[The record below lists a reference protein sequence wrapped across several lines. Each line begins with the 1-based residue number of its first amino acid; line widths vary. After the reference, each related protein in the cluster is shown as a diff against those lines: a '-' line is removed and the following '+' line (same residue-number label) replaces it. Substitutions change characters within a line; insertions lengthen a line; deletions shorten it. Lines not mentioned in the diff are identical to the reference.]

1 MGFHQGLSGES
12 YDRSYSNKALLKRI
26 WVYTRPYKKMLIAS
40 LLIVIVQAVTG
51 ALPPVL
57 VSRILDNTNSA
68 NSSVNIFLLLVG
80 SVIFIE
86 VLGFVAYFFLH
97 KIMAR
102 IIAYVI
108 RDLTVD
114 AFAASLRQDLSFHD
128 NFSSGRIVSRITT
141 DSEDFSMLIRLTTDV
156 LSSSLQSIVTAVI
169 LYQTEWRLASV
180 LMAFIPI
187 VVLIVANY
195 RKLARKVTTR
205 GMRAM
210 ANVNATIKETVSGIS
225 IAKNFRQEEAIYK
238 EFQESNQTS
247 YKVNVQRGFVLSI
260 VFPTMRTLGGI
271 TVALLVYYGALS
283 VVQGLITAGAWYL
296 ILLSSDRFLMPILSI
311 TSYWTQVQTGLSAA
325 ERIFALID
333 SEHSVKQI
341 DSLKLDHTK
350 GKIDFNHLCFRYTT
364 GAPVLTDFDMHINPG
379 ENIAIVGH
387 TGAGKSSIARLVAR
401 FYEFQEGELLIDDTD
416 IRKYDLN
423 FLRLQMGIVNQVPF
437 LFEGTIEDNI
447 RFAKPNVSREEILQM
462 AQTIGNGEWLET
474 FSNGLDTQVGERG
487 AHISMGQ
494 RQLVA
499 LMRVLVNKPSIF
511 ILDEATASI
520 DPFTEQ
526 QIQEALNLILDQSTS
541 ILIAH
546 RLSTVKSADRII
558 VLENGKILEEGTH
571 DQLLATSGHY
581 SSLYNTYFRH
591 QSLEYVEEAGQLLK
605 DS

>member
-1 MGFHQGLSGES
+1 MGFHQGLTGES
-12 YDRSYSNKALLKRI
+12 YDRNYSNKALLARI
-26 WVYTRPYKKMLIAS
+26 WVYARPYKKILYTSMLIVMVKA
-40 LLIVIVQAVTG
+40 IMG

-57 VSRILDNTNSA
+57 VSKVLDSTLSVNPSFNVFILLV
-68 NSSVNIFLLLVG
+68 SSVL
-80 SVIFIE
+80 FIE
-86 VLGFVAYFFLH
+86 VMGFVFYYLLRRN
-97 KIMAR
+97 MVR
-102 IIAYVI
+102 IIGYVI

-114 AFAASLRQDLSFHD
+114 AFAASLRQDLAFHD

-156 LSSSLQSIVTAVI
+156 LSSVLESVVTAII
-169 LYQTEWRLASV
+169 LFRTEWHLALGV
-180 LMAFIPI
+180 MAFVPV
-187 VVLIVANY
+187 VVLIVSSY

-210 ANVNATIKETVSGIS
+210 ANVNATIKETISGIS
-225 IAKNFRQEEAIYK
+225 IAKNFRQEEAIYQ
-238 EFQESNQTS
+238 EFQASNKTS
-247 YKVNVQRGFVLSI
+247 YKVNVQRGLVLSI

-271 TVALLVYYGALS
+271 TIALLVYFGSLS

-333 SEHSVKQI
+333 SEHSVKQTE
-341 DSLKLDHTK
+341 SLEIQEIK
-350 GKIDFNHLCFRYTT
+350 GKIDFNNLCFKYST
-364 GAPVLTDFDMHINPG
+364 GAPVLTDFDLHIKPG

-387 TGAGKSSIARLVAR
+387 TGAGKSSIARLVTR
-401 FYEFQEGELLIDDTD
+401 FYEFQEGELLIDDLD
-416 IRKYDLN
+416 IRKYSLDN
-423 FLRLQMGIVNQVPF
+423 LRLQMGIVNQVPF
-437 LFEGTIEDNI
+437 LFEGTIEENI
-447 RFAKPNVSREEILQM
+447 RFSKPDITRDEILTL
-462 AQTIGNGEWLET
+462 AKTIGNGEWLET

-499 LMRVLVNKPSIF
+499 LMRVLVHKPSIF

-526 QIQEALNLILDQSTS
+526 QIQQALSLILSRSTS

-558 VLENGKILEEGTH
+558 VLDHGKILEEGTH

-581 SSLYNTYFRH
+581 ASLYNTYFRH
-591 QSLEYVEEAGQLLK
+591 QSLEYVEEVGEFLK
-605 DS
+605 DA